1 MISLR
6 GSPLTSRVKVQP
18 DSGSEDF
25 GPGQKPF
32 GQGSGFYNY
41 TGNCTIPTLVPGGQK
56 TGTCHQWGQINANRC
71 PLEPRGDL
79 LAQRNPTCDIRT
91 YTGGLAV
98 CLHGW
103 HLLDADQPIPWTDR
117 PLVYYKKY
125 RVYFQEYEPTKHKQ
139 IQRHDW
145 GIGSGNGAKT
155 PELANGGAEYD
166 VPQCAA
172 NSGGVTTTCNHTIQV
187 SPLSC
192 PSPCPHL
199 RAYLADS
206 PRLPPYFSRARRD
219 GSTEPQAGTQAK
231 KQWQEDQDPRTRPFV
246 RHPRCL
252 TKDQLAGD
260 MDADQTRRQWIRGDQ
275 GPEGLPRCDASPLV
289 SGAAPSHL
297 LPKASLQKNDLL
309 HSHAP
314 TCLRLDV
321 YNNDTGKLICRVEP
335 VYGGTGG
342 YVADRGGTFDEEGYV
357 ANPPVRGNAFAG
369 DAFSCFVALSASL
382 TLKHH
387 HCSACSASIPPTGS
401 RSRR

>member
-1 MISLR
+1 M
-6 GSPLTSRVKVQP
+6 
-18 DSGSEDF
+18 
-25 GPGQKPF
+25 
-32 GQGSGFYNY
+32 
-41 TGNCTIPTLVPGGQK
+41 PGGQK

-199 RAYLADS
+199 RAYLGPSFDT
-206 PRLPPYFSRARRD
+206 P
-219 GSTEPQAGTQAK
+219 
-231 KQWQEDQDPRTRPFV
+231 
-246 RHPRCL
+246 
-252 TKDQLAGD
+252 
-260 MDADQTRRQWIRGDQ
+260 DA
-275 GPEGLPRCDASPLV
+275 
-289 SGAAPSHL
+289 
-297 LPKASLQKNDLL
+297 
-309 HSHAP
+309 
-314 TCLRLDV
+314 
-321 YNNDTGKLICRVEP
+321 
-335 VYGGTGG
+335 
-342 YVADRGGTFDEEGYV
+342 
-357 ANPPVRGNAFAG
+357 
-369 DAFSCFVALSASL
+369 
-382 TLKHH
+382 
-387 HCSACSASIPPTGS
+387 
-401 RSRR
+401 

>member
-187 SPLSC
+187 NPLVPPLVHTLDHISPI
-192 PSPCPHL
+192 
-199 RAYLADS
+199 
-206 PRLPPYFSRARRD
+206 PPFASVFFT
-219 GSTEPQAGTQAK
+219 GST
-231 KQWQEDQDPRTRPFV
+231 
-246 RHPRCL
+246 
-252 TKDQLAGD
+252 
-260 MDADQTRRQWIRGDQ
+260 RRFHR
-275 GPEGLPRCDASPLV
+275 
-289 SGAAPSHL
+289 APSRNPGQETVARGPRPENSALRSTPQVQWEGSPASWACPVDHL
-297 LPKASLQKNDLL
+297 S
-309 HSHAP
+309 
-314 TCLRLDV
+314 
-321 YNNDTGKLICRVEP
+321 
-335 VYGGTGG
+335 
-342 YVADRGGTFDEEGYV
+342 
-357 ANPPVRGNAFAG
+357 
-369 DAFSCFVALSASL
+369 
-382 TLKHH
+382 
-387 HCSACSASIPPTGS
+387 
-401 RSRR
+401 

>member
-246 RHPRCL
+246 RHRRCSSGKDHLGPLHAGPDREGDRGRRRGHPVQAALRAQLGGHLRGLARGGRPALILAVGRLALPRRRL
-252 TKDQLAGD
+252 PLGPTRAPAVRKHALAGG
-260 MDADQTRRQWIRGDQ
+260 ARRFVA
-275 GPEGLPRCDASPLV
+275 GLRVLPAAQHG
-289 SGAAPSHL
+289 GAAVVEGGGDPHL
-297 LPKASLQKNDLL
+297 QHQQTAHDRRRP
-309 HSHAP
+309 H
-314 TCLRLDV
+314 
-321 YNNDTGKLICRVEP
+321 GRV
-335 VYGGTGG
+335 G
-342 YVADRGGTFDEEGYV
+342 
-357 ANPPVRGNAFAG
+357 
-369 DAFSCFVALSASL
+369 
-382 TLKHH
+382 
-387 HCSACSASIPPTGS
+387 
-401 RSRR
+401 